1 MSTKEL
7 VQIALFGAIGFV
19 FYFLTAPLI
28 DSFLPLMGCL
38 IRPMIFLFFIS
49 SQFHLNRRQLVYVSL
64 ISSFIYALVIPCFV
78 NAASVP
84 VSLIFVWIVLSSR
97 KFLHPIWISIIA
109 SISAFA
115 GLVIL
120 AFFFSQT
127 KTDYINILKG
137 FPIILGLA
145 LILGLYRM
153 KFGKINCFGCD
164 LCDSPGYSHYMKRTL
179 INHKDPISKEQQKK

>member
-28 DSFLPLMGCL
+28 DAFLPLMGC
-38 IRPMIFLFFIS
+38 
-49 SQFHLNRRQLVYVSL
+49 L

-84 VSLIFVWIVLSSR
+84 VSLIFVWMILSSR
-97 KFLHPIWISIIA
+97 KFMHPVWITIIA
-109 SISAFA
+109 SVSAFI

-137 FPIILGLA
+137 FPIIIGLA
-145 LILGLYRM
+145 LLLGLYRM
-153 KFGKINCFGCD
+153 KFGKVNCFGCD
-164 LCDSPGYSHYMKRTL
+164 LCDSPGYSQYMKRTL
-179 INHKDPISKEQQKK
+179 INNKDSFSKENR

>member
-19 FYFLTAPLI
+19 FYFVTAPLI

-38 IRPMIFLFFIS
+38 IRPMIFLSYIS
-49 SQFHLNRRQLVYVSL
+49 GQFHLNRRQLVYVSL

-97 KFLHPIWISIIA
+97 KFMHPIWMSIIA
-109 SISAFA
+109 SISAFF

-127 KTDYINILKG
+127 KSDYINILKG
-137 FPIILGLA
+137 FPIIIGLA

-153 KFGKINCFGCD
+153 KFGKINCLGCD
-164 LCDSPGYSHYMKRTL
+164 LCDSPGYSQYMKRTL
-179 INHKDPISKEQQKK
+179 ITHDSSFSKETTDK

>member
-38 IRPMIFLFFIS
+38 IRPMIFLSYIS
-49 SQFHLNRRQLVYVSL
+49 GQFHLNRRQLVYVAL

-84 VSLIFVWIVLSSR
+84 VSLIFVWIILSSR
-97 KFLHPIWISIIA
+97 KFMHPIWISIIA
-109 SISAFA
+109 SVSAFF

-127 KTDYINILKG
+127 KSDYLNILKG
-137 FPIILGLA
+137 FPIIIGLA
-145 LILGLYRM
+145 LVLGLYRM

-164 LCDSPGYSHYMKRTL
+164 LCDSPAYSQYMKRTL
-179 INHKDPISKEQQKK
+179 ITHETTFSKETPDK

>member
-28 DSFLPLMGCL
+28 DAFLPLMGCL
-38 IRPMIFLFFIS
+38 IRPMIFLFFVS

-84 VSLIFVWIVLSSR
+84 VSLIFVWIILSSR

-109 SISAFA
+109 SLSAFI
-115 GLVIL
+115 GLVVL
-120 AFFFSQT
+120 AFFFSQS
-127 KTDYINILKG
+127 KSDYINILKG
-137 FPIILGLA
+137 FPIIVGLA
-145 LILGLYRM
+145 LLLGIYRM
-153 KFGKINCFGCD
+153 KFGKINCLGCD
-164 LCDSPGYSHYMKRTL
+164 LCDSPGYSQYMKRTL
-179 INHKDPISKEQQKK
+179 INNKDSFSKEIKQK

>member
-1 MSTKEL
+1 
-7 VQIALFGAIGFV
+7 
-19 FYFLTAPLI
+19 
-28 DSFLPLMGCL
+28 
-38 IRPMIFLFFIS
+38 
-49 SQFHLNRRQLVYVSL
+49 
-64 ISSFIYALVIPCFV
+64 LVIPCFV